1 MQTKI
6 TMRYCLTPVGMAIIN
21 KSTNEKCGKNV
32 EKGVPFCTIAVNA
45 DWYSHCGKQYRDNS
59 KKLKIDLP
67 VVPVIPLLEIYL
79 IGHKTL
85 IHCTII
91 YNCQDMEAAQVSIN
105 R

>member
-59 KKLKIDLP
+59 KKLKMDLP
-67 VVPVIPLLEIYL
+67 FGPATPFLGIYL
-79 IGHKTL
+79 KEPKTL
-85 IHCTII
+85 I
-91 YNCQDMEAAQVSIN
+91 
-105 R
+105 